1 MPVCAR
7 VLSNQSSWGTAMYK
21 PTSIFISTI
30 GLIFLAAGGVL
41 AQENSQVG
49 DVIVID
55 EIIVTSQKREQ
66 ALGDIPMS
74 ITVLAGEALE
84 RQQADNFQDLV
95 ALIPGFSIASSRHGA
110 TRITLRGINT
120 GGVAS
125 TVGVYVDDVPFGSSS
140 GLANGA
146 VLSGDF
152 DTFDLAR
159 VEVLRGPQGTLY
171 GASSLG
177 GVLKYVPNR
186 PSTEAFEGRVQVSA
200 ESVADGD
207 TGFAATGV
215 INLPVGETF
224 ALRASGF
231 TRSDEGYIDSI
242 GNNPIATL
250 TDPAVNVIEGTRVE
264 EGLNSLDTKG
274 GRLAALFQPSDAFS
288 LNLTALAQDIESG
301 SLDQIDADAATLKPL
316 NSRPVQSRYQEAFS
330 DFEYRVYSAE
340 LDWDFGAATLQSI
353 TGDSSFDQ
361 DFQQDAA
368 IASSL
373 AGVPLSALLTLL
385 FDDPKTPEIAP
396 LLSAILPQ
404 VTSTDKF
411 TQEFRLVSNNS
422 DKFEWLIGAYYTE
435 EDSLIHQEI
444 LAVDAGTDNLAVGFP
459 VLADLD
465 LISTYEELAFFANV
479 TWYLSPR
486 LELSL
491 GARSSDNDQTV
502 RQVSSGPLAGASD
515 FDVKSSENP
524 FTWSFSPR
532 YELSDNSSVYFRAA
546 TGFRPGGP
554 NVVPPTAPPDTPRT
568 YDPDSLTS
576 YELGYKTTASNGKF
590 SLDVAAYFLDWDDV
604 QLYVRSNG
612 FGVNANGS
620 TAESKGVEFAASF
633 YPSDGLTLSL
643 NGAYTDAQLT
653 ADTDPVLV
661 GGVDGDPLPFVP
673 EWSLGAGADYEWV
686 TGNDATAFVGGNLSY
701 TGDRPAG
708 FGNRDSD
715 GDIRDA
721 ESYTTLNLRAGLE
734 TGRWTFE
741 LYGKNVTDEMG
752 INAIGTDDEAVTGRV
767 ELGVIRPRTYGLSVG
782 VKF

>member
-1 MPVCAR
+1 M
-7 VLSNQSSWGTAMYK
+7 
-21 PTSIFISTI
+21 
-30 GLIFLAAGGVL
+30 AAGGAS
-41 AQENSQVG
+41 AQQNSAAGTSQV
-49 DVIVID
+49 IFID

-66 ALGDIPMS
+66 ALADIPMS

-95 ALIPGFSIASSRHGA
+95 ALIPGFSVASSRRGA

-125 TVGVYVDDVPFGSSS
+125 TVGVSVEEVPFGSSS

-146 VLSGDF
+146 ILSGDF

-177 GVLKYVPNR
+177 GVLKYVPNK
-186 PSTEAFEGRVQVSA
+186 PSTEAFEGRIQASA

-207 TGFAATGV
+207 TGFAVTGV
-215 INLPVGETF
+215 INLPVSDTF

-231 TRSDEGYIDSI
+231 SRSDEGYIDSI

-250 TDPAVNVIEGTRVE
+250 TDPGVNVIEGTRVE
-264 EGLNSLDTKG
+264 KGLNSLDTKG
-274 GRLAALFQPSDAFS
+274 GRLAALFEPTDAFS
-288 LNLTALAQDIESG
+288 LALTAFTQDIESG
-301 SLDQIDADAATLKPL
+301 SLDQIDADATTLKPL

-340 LDWDFGAATLQSI
+340 LDWDFGAASLQSI
-353 TGDSSFDQ
+353 TADSSFEQ

-373 AGVPLSALLTLL
+373 AGVPLSAYLTFA
-385 FDDPKTPEIAP
+385 FDDPGTPEIAP

-411 TQEFRLVSNNS
+411 TQEFRLVSNDS

-444 LAVDAGTDNLAVGFP
+444 LAIEAGTDNLAAGFP

-479 TWYLSPR
+479 TWHLSPR

-502 RQVSSGPLAGASD
+502 RQLSSGPLVGPSD
-515 FDVKSSENP
+515 FDVKSSESP

-532 YELSDNSSVYFRAA
+532 YELSDNSSVYFRVA

-568 YDPDSLTS
+568 YDSDSLTS
-576 YELGYKTTASNGKF
+576 YEFGYKTTAAARAARHLWHKPCCARPTNG
-590 SLDVAAYFLDWDDV
+590 
-604 QLYVRSNG
+604 
-612 FGVNANGS
+612 
-620 TAESKGVEFAASF
+620 
-633 YPSDGLTLSL
+633 
-643 NGAYTDAQLT
+643 
-653 ADTDPVLV
+653 
-661 GGVDGDPLPFVP
+661 
-673 EWSLGAGADYEWV
+673 
-686 TGNDATAFVGGNLSY
+686 
-701 TGDRPAG
+701 RPAA
-708 FGNRDSD
+708 R
-715 GDIRDA
+715 
-721 ESYTTLNLRAGLE
+721 
-734 TGRWTFE
+734 
-741 LYGKNVTDEMG
+741 
-752 INAIGTDDEAVTGRV
+752 
-767 ELGVIRPRTYGLSVG
+767 
-782 VKF
+782 